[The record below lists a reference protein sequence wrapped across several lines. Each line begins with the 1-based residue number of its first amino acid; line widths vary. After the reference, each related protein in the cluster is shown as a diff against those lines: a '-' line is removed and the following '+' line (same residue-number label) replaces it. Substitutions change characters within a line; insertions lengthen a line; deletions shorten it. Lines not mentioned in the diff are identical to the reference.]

1 MNKKMNKGICLL
13 LAATMLTIGITG
25 CGSGGSNMEE
35 EKNLVSEDTDVAE
48 DAQESTDE
56 TSQDTENTDKE
67 KDTEPQSSVSGA
79 PDIEGLT
86 FESEMSLTYAECFHV
101 YYYNDGFK
109 LLDVPE
115 SGSYLIVPEGKEAPE
130 GLDENVKILQQ
141 PLENIYLAATSAMA
155 LFDSLDGLG
164 SIRFSGT
171 QANGWYID
179 NAVKAMENGDIV
191 YAGKYSE
198 PDYELLVDEGCDL
211 AIESTMILHT
221 PKVQEMIE
229 MLDIPVFM
237 DRSSYETHP
246 LGRTEWIKAY
256 GAMLNKEAEAETFFE
271 DQAQIIEELK
281 DFENTGKTVAI
292 FYMNTNGVAVV
303 RKPSDYMAKMVEIA
317 GAKYAFFDV
326 IDDSTGTTM
335 DMTMEEFYSVA
346 VDADYLIYNASIDSS
361 VTNMDAL
368 LAKSELFADFKAI
381 KDGNVWTTG
390 KSLYQATDIVGQLI
404 RDVNLMITDGD
415 ESDMTFLTRLQ

>member
-56 TSQDTENTDKE
+56 TSLDTENTDKE
-67 KDTEPQSSVSGA
+67 KDTEPQSSVSEA

-256 GAMLNKEAEAETFFE
+256 SAMLNKEAEAETFFD

-317 GAKYAFFDV
+317 GGKYAFSDV

-335 DMTMEEFYSVA
+335 DMTMEEFYNAA

-368 LAKSELFADFKAI
+368 LAKNELFADFKAI

>member
-67 KDTEPQSSVSGA
+67 KDTEPQSSVSEA

-164 SIRFSGT
+164 SIHFSGT

-256 GAMLNKEAEAETFFE
+256 SAMLNKEAEAETFFD

-317 GAKYAFFDV
+317 GGKYAFSDV

-335 DMTMEEFYSVA
+335 DMTMEEFYNVA

>member
-1 MNKKMNKGICLL
+1 MKKKMNKGICLL
-13 LAATMLTIGITG
+13 LAATMLTVGATG
-25 CGSGGSNMEE
+25 CGSGGSDMEE
-35 EKNLVSEDTDVAE
+35 DKNLVSEDTDVAE
-48 DAQESTDE
+48 NARNSTDE

-67 KDTEPQSSVSGA
+67 KDTEPQSSVSEA

-101 YYYNDGFK
+101 YYYNDGYK

-141 PLENIYLAATSAMA
+141 PLKKIYLAATSAMA
-155 LFDSLDGLG
+155 LFDAIDEIG

-171 QANGWYID
+171 QVNGWYID
-179 NAVKAMENGDIV
+179 SAVQAMENGDII

-229 MLDIPVFM
+229 MLDIPVFI

-317 GAKYAFFDV
+317 GAKYAFSDV

-335 DMTMEEFYSVA
+335 DMTMEEFYSAA
-346 VDADYLIYNASIDSS
+346 VDADYLIYNASIDNR
-361 VTNMDAL
+361 VTSMDAL
-368 LAKSELFADFKAI
+368 LAKSDLFTDFKAI
-381 KDGNVWTTG
+381 KEGNVWTTG

-415 ESDMTFLTRLQ
+415 ESEMTFLTRLQ

>member
-67 KDTEPQSSVSGA
+67 KDTEPQSSVSEA

-221 PKVQEMIE
+221 PKVKEMIE

-256 GAMLNKEAEAETFFE
+256 SAMLNKEAEAETFFD

-317 GAKYAFFDV
+317 GGKYAFSDV

-335 DMTMEEFYSVA
+335 DMTMEEFYNAA

>member
-1 MNKKMNKGICLL
+1 MKKKMNKGICLL
-13 LAATMLTIGITG
+13 LAATMLTVGATG
-25 CGSGGSNMEE
+25 CGSGGSDMEE
-35 EKNLVSEDTDVAE
+35 DKNLVSEDTDVAE
-48 DAQESTDE
+48 NARNSTDE

-67 KDTEPQSSVSGA
+67 KDTEPQSSVSEA

-101 YYYNDGFK
+101 YYYNDGYK

-115 SGSYLIVPEGKEAPE
+115 SGSYLIVPECKEAPE
-130 GLDENVKILQQ
+130 GLDETVKILQQ
-141 PLENIYLAATSAMA
+141 PLKKIYLAATSAMA
-155 LFDSLDGLG
+155 LFDAIDEIG

-171 QANGWYID
+171 QVNGWYID
-179 NAVKAMENGDIV
+179 SAVQAMENGDII

-229 MLDIPVFM
+229 MLDIPVFI

-317 GAKYAFFDV
+317 GAKYAFSDV

-335 DMTMEEFYSVA
+335 DMTMEEFYSAA
-346 VDADYLIYNASIDSS
+346 VDADYLIYNASIDNS
-361 VTNMDAL
+361 VTSMDAL
-368 LAKSELFADFKAI
+368 LAKSDLFTDFKAI
-381 KDGNVWTTG
+381 KEGNVWTTG

-415 ESDMTFLTRLQ
+415 ESEMTFLTRLQ